1 MESESTYRTQA
12 SRVYGNG
19 KSFNCTNIIT
29 AKELCNLLNTYEQ
42 NVTEY
47 SVISMKLNKIE
58 TLLQEVLDEL
68 KSTNKR

>member
-1 MESESTYRTQA
+1 MSESTYKCQQ

-19 KSFNCTNIIT
+19 KSFNCNNIVT

-47 SVISMKLNKIE
+47 SVISSKLNKIE

-68 KSTNKR
+68 HKH

>member
-1 MESESTYRTQA
+1 MSESTYKTQQ

-19 KSFNCTNIIT
+19 RSFNCTNIVT
-29 AKELCNLLNTYEQ
+29 AKELCSLLNTYEA

-58 TLLQEVLDEL
+58 ELLQEVLDEL
-68 KSTNKR
+68 KNRQ

>member
-1 MESESTYRTQA
+1 MSESTTYKTQG

-58 TLLQEVLDEL
+58 TLLNEVLDEL
-68 KSTNKR
+68 KNTNKR

>member
-1 MESESTYRTQA
+1 MSESTYKCQG
-12 SRVYGNG
+12 SRVYAEG
-19 KSFNCTNIIT
+19 KGSFNCINIVT

-47 SVISMKLNKIE
+47 SVISSKLNKIE

-68 KSTNKR
+68 KNRQ